1 MKVLI
6 YIEESQLRPV
16 GGHLGYNYN
25 LHKEVLKHNDTEIE
39 YLKVDKGYQSL
50 KKKTNID
57 NWKHF
62 RKTGRSLKLF
72 IKHFLLE
79 YGKRHNAIVDIYQ
92 YDMVHFHSTL
102 DMYQVR
108 DSLKEYKGKVI
119 LTSHSPT
126 LLSKEIYD
134 SLRNVDKAVLS
145 FLYKK
150 LIHIDEYAFN
160 RADYFIFPCREA
172 EEPYIHAWERFEN
185 LKELKKDRFFYIPT
199 GIPPCNAKIQREKI
213 ISKYHIPNDSFI
225 LCYVGRH
232 NEIKGYDI
240 LKTIGEKILSKY
252 DNVYI
257 LVAGKEEPMIG
268 LNHKRWIE
276 IGWTNDPHSIIAASD
291 VFILP
296 NRETYFDLIMLEVLS
311 LGKIVVASK
320 TGGNKFFSDAESVML
335 YSDKDEAVQ
344 KIEFLINI
352 SEERR
357 KSLEYISKDLYN
369 NKFTCELF
377 YRNYKNVYYQINK
390 L

>member
-25 LHKEVLKHNDTEIE
+25 LHKEIVGHKDDEIE
-39 YLKVDKGYQSL
+39 YLKVDKAYQAL
-50 KKKTNID
+50 KKKTKID
-57 NWKHF
+57 NWKYF
-62 RKTGRSLKLF
+62 RKTGRTLKLF

-79 YGKRHNAIVDIYQ
+79 YGKVHNAIVDLNK

-126 LLSKEIYD
+126 LLSKEIYAT
-134 SLRNVDKAVLS
+134 LRQVDKILFK
-145 FLYKK
+145 FLYDK
-150 LIHIDEYAFN
+150 LIHIDKYAFN

-172 EEPYIHAWERFEN
+172 EEPYIHAWDKF
-185 LKELKKDRFFYIPT
+185 KEIKESNRDKFFYVPT
-199 GIPPCNAKIQREKI
+199 GINPCKAQIQRFEI
-213 ISKYHIPNDSFI
+213 LHKYNIPNDSFV

-240 LKTIGEKILSKY
+240 LKEIGKTILSKY
-252 DNVYI
+252 ENVYI
-257 LVAGKEEPMIG
+257 LVAGKEEPMSG
-268 LNHKRWIE
+268 LKHNRWIE
-276 IGWTNDPHSIIAASD
+276 VGWTNDPHSIIAASD
-291 VFILP
+291 VFVLP

-311 LGKIVVASK
+311 LGKIVVASD
-320 TGGNKFFSDAESVML
+320 TGGNKFFSDTDSIML
-335 YSDKDEAVQ
+335 YSDKNEAVQ
-344 KIEFLINI
+344 KIECLINC
-352 SEERR
+352 STEKRKALER
-357 KSLEYISKDLYN
+357 SSKELYS
-369 NKFTCELF
+369 KMFTCEQF
-377 YRNYKNVYYQINK
+377 YHNYKSVYHQINE

>member
-25 LHKEVLKHNDTEIE
+25 LYKEVAKHTDTDIE
-39 YLKVDKGYQSL
+39 YLKIDKAYQSL

-57 NWKHF
+57 NWKYCKSLGH
-62 RKTGRSLKLF
+62 TLKLF
-72 IKHFLLE
+72 VKHFLLE
-79 YGKRHNAIVDIYQ
+79 YGRHNAIIDLNQ

-108 DSLKEYKGKVI
+108 DSLKEYRGKVI

-134 SLRNVDKAVLS
+134 SLRTIDKKIFA
-145 FLYKK
+145 FLYNK
-150 LIHIDEYAFN
+150 LIRIDEYAFN
-160 RADYFIFPCREA
+160 RADYFIFPCPEA
-172 EEPYIHAWERFEN
+172 EEPYYHAWDSFKKI
-185 LKELKKDRFFYIPT
+185 KELKSDRFLYVPT
-199 GIPPCNAKIQREKI
+199 GINPCISKMNRKNLREK
-213 ISKYHIPNDSFI
+213 YNIPEDCFV

-240 LKTIGEKILSKY
+240 LKTIGKEVLSKY
-252 DNVYI
+252 SNAYI
-257 LVAGKEEPMIG
+257 LVAGKEEPLQG
-268 LNHKRWIE
+268 LKHDRWIE

-311 LGKIVVASK
+311 LGKIIVASN
-320 TGGNKFFSDAESVML
+320 TGGNKFFTEVESVLL
-335 YSDKDEAVQ
+335 YSDKDDAVQ
-344 KIEFLINI
+344 KIESLIT
-352 SEERR
+352 SSKERR
-357 KSLEYISKDLYN
+357 KELECISKELYN

-377 YRNYKNVYYQINK
+377 YRNYKDVYRQINN